1 MTAAEVARATS
12 RMTAEAVYALDSL
25 SRAVR
30 SFGAALATGGTVE
43 DVEAWPERIAAVTP
57 AQVNAA
63 AAYVFDAD
71 RSVTGRLS
79 PAPVATAAIE
89 PSGTPPAAAVG
100 DREINV
106 EERKADD

>member
-1 MTAAEVARATS
+1 MTRGALGAGLLGLSMVAGMASPTVAQAAS
-12 RMTAEAVYALDSL
+12 
-25 SRAVR
+25 
-30 SFGAALATGGTVE
+30 TVE

-79 PAPVATAAIE
+79 PAPAATAAIE
-89 PSGTPPAAAVG
+89 PSGAPPAAALG

-106 EERKADD
+106 EERKVDD